1 MPTYKPEP
9 RTIRLQDFDYRQPGF
24 YFITICVEKHKI
36 MFGNIEDDKMHL
48 NPNGLLIEQ
57 TWKKL
62 PQRFPG
68 IELDQYIIMP
78 NHLHG
83 ILNLHDEQ
91 PILYKYT
98 KTERVPQRFKA
109 SVQAGTRPYK
119 QMPVLGEMIRSFKA
133 EATYRLH
140 RTGAP
145 NFAWQR
151 RFYESIL
158 STEKD
163 LAATRLYIVNNPAR
177 WALDKLYNKP

>member
-1 MPTYKPEP
+1 MPTYKPAP

-24 YFITICVEKHKI
+24 YFITICVNKHEIK
-36 MFGNIEDDKMHL
+36 FGNIDEDQMHL
-48 NPNGLLIEQ
+48 NSNGVLAEQ
-57 TWKKL
+57 IWKKL

-68 IELDQYIIMP
+68 IELDKYIIMP

-83 ILNLHDEQ
+83 IINLHDEQ
-91 PILYKYT
+91 PILYKHA
-98 KTERVPQRFKA
+98 KTERVPQRFQD
-109 SVQAGTRPYK
+109 SVQTAIRPYK

-140 RTGAP
+140 RTGEP

-163 LAATRLYIVNNPAR
+163 LAATRLYIANNPAR
-177 WALDKLYNKP
+177 WALDKLHKE